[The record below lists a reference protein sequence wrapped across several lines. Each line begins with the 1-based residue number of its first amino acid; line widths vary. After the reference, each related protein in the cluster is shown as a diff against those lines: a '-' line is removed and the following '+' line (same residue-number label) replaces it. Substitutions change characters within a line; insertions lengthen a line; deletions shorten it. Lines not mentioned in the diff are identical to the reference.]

1 MDCGIPAKGFC
12 RVHCYECGRDGIVAF
27 SCKGRGFCPSCGGRR
42 MADTAAYLCDSVLP
56 EVAYRQWVFTVPF
69 RIRYPLAFDREL
81 CARVKRIFV
90 RAVMSFL
97 RLKAR
102 RAGLGS
108 THCGAVVF
116 VQRFGG
122 SLNLNPH
129 FHALVVDGVYT
140 RAASTGSVEFH
151 RLPEPTTGEV
161 KELTSRLRDRVL
173 RLFAEKGL
181 LSGEGVD
188 DQALLPF
195 DSADLGGCY
204 AASIEGRVYF
214 DKRRGTF
221 VQRVGRVVRGGK
233 YIEFSGERC
242 AEMEGFTL
250 HAGVKIDGRKRK
262 RLERLLRYMA
272 RPAVAASRLKLLLDG
287 RVLYRL
293 RHMYHDGTK
302 ALVFA
307 PLVFIEKLCALIPP
321 PRQNLVSY
329 FGVFAPNAALRS
341 EVVPKS
347 GSEGIGS
354 RRPRSASGAKGLQ
367 KRRKRYSWAELMKRV
382 FEVDV
387 LLCPYCGGKRKLI
400 AQITEARAIRA
411 FLASL
416 DLPSDPPALKPALWP
431 P

>member
-1 MDCGIPAKGFC
+1 MKDNFFHKT
-12 RVHCYECGRDGIVAF
+12 
-27 SCKGRGFCPSCGGRR
+27 K
-42 MADTAAYLCDSVLP
+42 TA
-56 EVAYRQWVFTVPF
+56 
-69 RIRYPLAFDREL
+69 I
-81 CARVKRIFV
+81 
-90 RAVMSFL
+90 
-97 RLKAR
+97 
-102 RAGLGS
+102 
-108 THCGAVVF
+108 
-116 VQRFGG
+116 
-122 SLNLNPH
+122 
-129 FHALVVDGVYT
+129 
-140 RAASTGSVEFH
+140 
-151 RLPEPTTGEV
+151 
-161 KELTSRLRDRVL
+161 
-173 RLFAEKGL
+173 
-181 LSGEGVD
+181 
-188 DQALLPF
+188 
-195 DSADLGGCY
+195 
-204 AASIEGRVYF
+204 
-214 DKRRGTF
+214 
-221 VQRVGRVVRGGK
+221 
-233 YIEFSGERC
+233 
-242 AEMEGFTL
+242 
-250 HAGVKIDGRKRK
+250 
-262 RLERLLRYMA
+262 RYMA